1 MEEVYCALNRARG
14 SELVS
19 PEEVYSAA
27 KVISKTYPAAGLV
40 FKKYDSG
47 IAVLQDSS
55 LSDTAVVERLLALI
69 SEFPDGLS
77 TENYSA
83 KAGFRFLFI
92 PVCFS
97 NRFLVLWLQK
107 NTFIWRS
114 KKEKSAATI
123 PPAALNSSQ
132 TCFNFIPAK
141 Y

>member
-27 KVISKTYPAAGLV
+27 KAISKTYPAAGLL

-69 SEFPDGLS
+69 TEFPNGLS
-77 TENYSA
+77 AENYSA
-83 KAGFRFLFI
+83 KAGFRFESVCSWHRQ
-92 PVCFS
+92 PVFKKQAQ
-97 NRFLVLWLQK
+97 RQIFWLK
-107 NTFIWRS
+107 I
-114 KKEKSAATI
+114 
-123 PPAALNSSQ
+123 
-132 TCFNFIPAK
+132 
-141 Y
+141 